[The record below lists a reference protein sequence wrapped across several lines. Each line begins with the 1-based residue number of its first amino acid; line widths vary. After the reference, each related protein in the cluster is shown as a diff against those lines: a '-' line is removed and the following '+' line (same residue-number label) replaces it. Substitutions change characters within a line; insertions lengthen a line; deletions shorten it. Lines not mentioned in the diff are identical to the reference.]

1 MIQDTSTTSPATRAP
16 QLTAALICSAL
27 VTLALTALDLF
38 LAGLGIY
45 VLQSPSAADRGIG
58 TVSLLIA
65 VLLLAPPVVLMWVA
79 LVRLT
84 TQPPRGAKAMIGC
97 LRAVGGFVLVVA
109 LPTMS
114 RGGSVA
120 VIGGAI
126 GIGLAFL
133 GVAQLLASA
142 TRAS

>member
-114 RGGSVA
+114 RSGSVA